1 MVKYLIFKT
10 SNGDRVLNAN
20 ACDLVVLFDVNTIH
34 ASSVP
39 YVTASE
45 EWNIQRDG
53 VNGIDFDGA
62 LVDIINDAIIRAEQ
76 TSYTEVFIDVPI
88 PSKYAIGDIVSA

>member
-1 MVKYLIFKT
+1 MVKYLIFNT
-10 SNGDRVLNAN
+10 ANGDRVLNVN